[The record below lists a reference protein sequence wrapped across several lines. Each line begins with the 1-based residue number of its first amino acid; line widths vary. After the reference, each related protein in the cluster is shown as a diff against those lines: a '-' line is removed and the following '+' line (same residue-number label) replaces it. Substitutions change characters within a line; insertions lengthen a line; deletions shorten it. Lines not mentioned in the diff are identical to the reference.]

1 MSNYKIITL
10 SESELWWEVIQKLP
24 PSQQDIYYTPEYYSL
39 YQNYG
44 DGQAQ
49 CFIFENDGQTVI
61 YPYLINSVSA
71 KGYELDD
78 EYFDIQGAYGYNGI
92 ISSTNDKSF
101 IREFHLC
108 FDSYCN
114 ERHIIAEFTRFNP
127 LLDNVKLASS
137 EMKLIFSRKT
147 VKLNLQLDIE
157 EIWMNQFST
166 KNRNVIRK
174 TEKEGVLICE
184 SDDYETFRML
194 YNGTMEN
201 VSAEDYYFFPP
212 SYFDEYKK
220 TFKGESILIFAILN
234 NEPIAGSMFM
244 FSKDY
249 AHYHLSARDKNY
261 YKLAANNLVLWKG
274 IQKAKERGCKWFHFG
289 GGTTGDESDRLLHF
303 KRNFS
308 KDTGEF
314 WIGKRV
320 HNQKIYESVVE
331 QWQKKY
337 PEKWNENKI
346 KLLGYRDI

>member
-1 MSNYKIITL
+1 MSKYTVLELKD
-10 SESELWWEVIQKLP
+10 SELWREYIEKMP
-24 PSQQDIYYTPEYYSL
+24 ASQQDVYYTPEYYSL

-49 CFIFENDGQTVI
+49 CFVFEDDGQTAI
-61 YPYLINSVSA
+61 YPYLINSVNA

-78 EYFDIQGAYGYNGI
+78 EYFDIQGSYGYNGI
-92 ISSTNDKSF
+92 ISSTDEETF
-101 IREFHLC
+101 IRNFHRC

-114 ERHIIAEFTRFNP
+114 NRHIIAEFSRFNP
-127 LLDNVKLASS
+127 LLENVKMASPD
-137 EMKLIFSRKT
+137 MKLILSRLT
-147 VKLNLQLDIE
+147 VKLDLQLDLE
-157 EIWMNQFST
+157 DIWMQQFAT

-174 TEKEGVLICE
+174 TEKEGVIICE
-184 SDDYETFRML
+184 SEDYETFRRL

-201 VSAEDYYFFPP
+201 VSADDYYFFPT
-212 SYFDEYKK
+212 SYFDEYKEK
-220 TFKGESILIFAILN
+220 FKGESILIFAMLN

-261 YKLAANNLVLWKG
+261 YKLAANNLVLWYG
-274 IQKAKERGCKWFHFG
+274 IQKAKERGCKWFHLG

-308 KDTGEF
+308 KESGEF

-320 HNQKIYESVVE
+320 HIQDVYDKVVG
-331 QWQKKY
+331 QWQKNY